1 MIQSLQGYVANEVE
15 TEQIV
20 QDTSVTF
27 FESGKICS
35 FVQNRG
41 SVPLFWLQD
50 ISKMVPKPPISCKSV
65 YSLLIDFYFYFFRN
79 LLFYIEG
86 AILQHFL

>member
-1 MIQSLQGYVANEVE
+1 MCKKCLFPTYIVRQGYVANEVE

-41 SVPLFWLQD
+41 SVPLFWSQD
-50 ISKMVPKPPISCKSV
+50 ISKMVPKPPISCK
-65 YSLLIDFYFYFFRN
+65 
-79 LLFYIEG
+79 
-86 AILQHFL
+86 